1 MTGAAKM
8 AVLANASGRGGEAR
22 GAYGEMR
29 GGNYGGMRNESTSME
44 AMGYFPP
51 MWQEPEDRRR
61 DSRGRFVRS
70 EMNTTENMR
79 SEGGYRGEREER
91 DPMDRAPMQIGFRYE
106 EDMSRYRSDAG
117 YPRMNESEH
126 RKSPMNKGHAL
137 GLGHGKLDRKTAE
150 AWVDKMMTADNYK
163 GKRWG
168 LEQTGQIMMQM
179 GIDCDP
185 LEFFVAMN
193 MMFSDYGKV
202 AEEMGLDNEYFYA
215 QMAKAFLKDPD
226 AVPDKLMAYY
236 EAIPK

>member
-8 AVLANASGRGGEAR
+8 AMISSRGRDTRYEGPR
-22 GAYGEMR
+22 DEME
-29 GGNYGGMRNESTSME
+29 NHY
-44 AMGYFPP
+44 PQ
-51 MWQEPEDRRR
+51 MWSEPESRRR
-61 DSRGRFVRS
+61 DSRGRFVRGYS
-70 EMNTTENMR
+70 AEVMGNNTNTTETMR
-79 SEGGYRGEREER
+79 YGSDARNHGERWER
-91 DPMDRAPMQIGFRYE
+91 DPLERAPMQIGFRMD
-106 EDMSRYRSDAG
+106 EDMSRYRTDTT
-117 YPRMNESEH
+117 YPRMVETEH

-150 AWVDKMMTADNYK
+150 AWVDKMVTVDNYK